1 MALTRDIRIKVSPLQ
16 FEIIRNKAELNGF
29 KTLSSFIRESAL
41 KEFDKTDLL
50 LDKIYQELCKRN
62 KN

>member
-16 FEIIRNKAELNGF
+16 FEIMKNKAELNGF

>member
-16 FEIIRNKAELNGF
+16 FEIIKNKAELNGF
-29 KTLSSFIRESAL
+29 KTLSAFIRESAL
-41 KEFDKTDLL
+41 KEFDTTDLL
-50 LDKIYQELCKRN
+50 LDKIYQELCKRD